1 MGEVQREKVAVI
13 IGPTAVGKTKLSI
26 DLAKALN
33 GEIISGDSMQIYR
46 TMDIGTAK
54 VTKEEMDGI
63 PHYMVDIKNPEES
76 FSVAEFQE
84 RVRKHIREITER
96 GKLPIIV
103 GGTGLYI
110 QSVLFDYQFTE
121 DAGDTIYREQMEQL
135 ALERGVEYVHKKL
148 QEVDPESAE
157 RIHANN
163 VRRVIRA
170 LEIFHTTGEKMSD
183 QLEKQENELLYDVSL
198 IGLTMDREMLYD
210 RINLRVDI
218 MMDQGLLKEVEGL
231 YNSGIR
237 DCQSIQAIG
246 YKEMYD
252 YFEDRVSLEEAV
264 SQLKTNSRRYAKR
277 QLTWFRNKMD
287 VTWFDV
293 TGGEK
298 TSEILRYIEGKLQLK
313 SNNSK

>member
-84 RVRKHIREITER
+84 RVRKHIREIAER

-110 QSVLFDYQFTE
+110 QSVLFDYQFTD
-121 DAGDTIYREQMEQL
+121 DAGDAIYREQMEKL

-170 LEIFHTTGEKMSD
+170 LEIFHTTGEKMSE

-210 RINLRVDI
+210 RINLRVDL
-218 MMDQGLLKEVEGL
+218 MMEQGLLEEVKGL
-231 YNSGIR
+231 YNRGIR

-246 YKEMYD
+246 YKEIYD